1 MRWDSRD
8 DSPIIS
14 FRALCGNTFAVGL
27 NGSTGVVK
35 YLIKHRSICKRSNA
49 SLELGID
56 MSSFTYKMKVL
67 VECKV

>member
-8 DSPIIS
+8 DSASIS
-14 FRALCGNTFAVGL
+14 FRAVCDNTFAVGL
-27 NGSTGVVK
+27 SGGTGLVK

-49 SLELGID
+49 SLEFGID
-56 MSSFTYKMKVL
+56 MSPFIYKMKVL